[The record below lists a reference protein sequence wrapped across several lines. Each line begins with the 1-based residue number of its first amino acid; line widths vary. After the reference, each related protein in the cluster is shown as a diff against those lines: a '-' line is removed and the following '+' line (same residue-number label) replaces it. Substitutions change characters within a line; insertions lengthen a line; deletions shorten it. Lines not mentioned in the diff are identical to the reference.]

1 MFTRAVIFS
10 CYENEESIKIN
21 VMYSFHLYS
30 LKGYSF
36 LSLNCSNEDFV
47 AVGVK
52 ARAIFCGILIVW
64 IAFKFTLYFSNIIQT
79 LDVRTYKY
87 NDHN

>member
-36 LSLNCSNEDFV
+36 LSINCSNEDFV
-47 AVGVK
+47 TGRVK
-52 ARAIFCGILIVW
+52 TRGILLRNMNSLNYLGIHFVFFECYTNFRR
-64 IAFKFTLYFSNIIQT
+64 AHLQIQ
-79 LDVRTYKY
+79 RS
-87 NDHN
+87 

>member
-52 ARAIFCGILIVW
+52 ARVIL
-64 IAFKFTLYFSNIIQT
+64 LRNINSLNYLEIHFVFFEYYTNFRRAHLQIQ
-79 LDVRTYKY
+79 RS
-87 NDHN
+87 